1 MTDSLRRFKEINE
14 RMEHLKCFYPFFEA
28 YTSRPMQG
36 LDYDAPYIAL
46 DVLTLLIEKGR
57 LQGRVLKSDE
67 IRAHI
72 EATMKAI
79 HPDREFDCREVTRT
93 VIGFLETNTR
103 NELYCFRY
111 QDPVRKRPVNHY
123 VHLVEYD
130 VTEDGYRI
138 TDEGLEFMIS
148 IKELPE
154 ESRITVALI
163 LFKKQ
168 IESGSFRNALETVR
182 NLNLEVLRKKGK
194 KQALLDRMRYGDPDV
209 AEGITTYTQEVIS
222 QIRQE
227 QELFTQVQATL
238 RDLSKDQ
245 ERIAHAPES
254 FGKEEDFIAIQKLA
268 TELEYGYSLHN
279 TLLKDYTDLPSQY
292 EWICQVRMKS
302 LFDRRYQ
309 FQEALENHIRGN
321 VPNEVHI
328 VEMHPL
334 LLPNVFRTFGL
345 CSIFESQRIV
355 GRKPE
360 ITEVKTSEK
369 WGDRKSVEKIVEG
382 RQDENFRIYA
392 QLLLDALAES
402 ETVDLPAYL
411 SAIRT
416 HLGDEGIDHIDLI
429 PFLIELNK
437 GTRNG
442 EAYEAI
448 FDLHPSQDRNEPAV
462 EALLSA
468 AARSGGEFHRI
479 RVLSRPER
487 RVLIGEEED
496 VYLSYLTFI
505 GERLHEV

>member
-1 MTDSLRRFKEINE
+1 MADSLRRFKEINE

-36 LDYDAPYIAL
+36 LDYDAPYLAL

-72 EATMKAI
+72 ETTMKEI
-79 HPDREFDCREVTRT
+79 HPDREFDYREVTRT
-93 VIGFLETNTR
+93 VLGFLETNTR
-103 NELYCFRY
+103 NELYRFRY
-111 QDPVRKRPVNHY
+111 QDPVRGRPVNHY

-209 AEGITTYTQEVIS
+209 AEGFTTYTQEVIS

-245 ERIAHAPES
+245 ERIARASES
-254 FGKEEDFIAIQKLA
+254 FGKEEDFIAIQELA
-268 TELEYGYSLHN
+268 TELEYGYTLHN
-279 TLLKDYTDLPSQY
+279 TLLKDYTDLPSEY

-309 FQEALENHIRGN
+309 FQEALENHIRAN

-334 LLPNVFRTFGL
+334 LLPNVSRTFGL
-345 CSIFESQRIV
+345 CSIFEPQRIV
-355 GRKPE
+355 GRKVE
-360 ITEVKTSEK
+360 DMEVKTSEE

-382 RQDENFRIYA
+382 RQGENFRIYA
-392 QLLLDALAES
+392 QLLVDALAES
-402 ETVDLPAYL
+402 ETIDLPAYL
-411 SAIRT
+411 STIRT
-416 HLGDEGIDHIDLI
+416 RLGDEGIDHIDLI

-437 GTRNG
+437 GARDG
-442 EAYEAI
+442 EAYETI
-448 FDLHPSQDRNEPAV
+448 FDLHPPQGQNEPAV

-468 AARSGGEFHRI
+468 AARFGGEFHRI
-479 RVLSRPER
+479 RVISRPER
-487 RVLIGEEED
+487 RVLIGEDED

>member
-254 FGKEEDFIAIQKLA
+254 FGKEEDFIAIQELA

-302 LFDRRYQ
+302 LFDR
-309 FQEALENHIRGN
+309 
-321 VPNEVHI
+321 
-328 VEMHPL
+328 
-334 LLPNVFRTFGL
+334 
-345 CSIFESQRIV
+345 
-355 GRKPE
+355 
-360 ITEVKTSEK
+360 
-369 WGDRKSVEKIVEG
+369 
-382 RQDENFRIYA
+382 
-392 QLLLDALAES
+392 
-402 ETVDLPAYL
+402 
-411 SAIRT
+411 SA
-416 HLGDEGIDHIDLI
+416 G
-429 PFLIELNK
+429 
-437 GTRNG
+437 
-442 EAYEAI
+442 
-448 FDLHPSQDRNEPAV
+448 
-462 EALLSA
+462 
-468 AARSGGEFHRI
+468 
-479 RVLSRPER
+479 
-487 RVLIGEEED
+487 
-496 VYLSYLTFI
+496 
-505 GERLHEV
+505 

>member
-168 IESGSFRNALETVR
+168 IESGSF
-182 NLNLEVLRKKGK
+182 
-194 KQALLDRMRYGDPDV
+194 
-209 AEGITTYTQEVIS
+209 
-222 QIRQE
+222 
-227 QELFTQVQATL
+227 
-238 RDLSKDQ
+238 
-245 ERIAHAPES
+245 
-254 FGKEEDFIAIQKLA
+254 
-268 TELEYGYSLHN
+268 
-279 TLLKDYTDLPSQY
+279 
-292 EWICQVRMKS
+292 
-302 LFDRRYQ
+302 
-309 FQEALENHIRGN
+309 
-321 VPNEVHI
+321 
-328 VEMHPL
+328 
-334 LLPNVFRTFGL
+334 
-345 CSIFESQRIV
+345 
-355 GRKPE
+355 
-360 ITEVKTSEK
+360 
-369 WGDRKSVEKIVEG
+369 
-382 RQDENFRIYA
+382 
-392 QLLLDALAES
+392 
-402 ETVDLPAYL
+402 
-411 SAIRT
+411 
-416 HLGDEGIDHIDLI
+416 
-429 PFLIELNK
+429 
-437 GTRNG
+437 
-442 EAYEAI
+442 
-448 FDLHPSQDRNEPAV
+448 
-462 EALLSA
+462 
-468 AARSGGEFHRI
+468 
-479 RVLSRPER
+479 
-487 RVLIGEEED
+487 
-496 VYLSYLTFI
+496 
-505 GERLHEV
+505 

>member
-28 YTSRPMQG
+28 YTSRPMQA
-36 LDYDAPYIAL
+36 LDYDAPYLAL

-57 LQGRVLKSDE
+57 LQGRALKSDE
-67 IRAHI
+67 IQAHI
-72 EATMKAI
+72 EATMREI
-79 HPDREFDCREVTRT
+79 HPDQEFDYREVTRT
-93 VIGFLETNTR
+93 VLGFLETNTR

-111 QDPVRKRPVNHY
+111 QDPVRKRPVKHY
-123 VHLVEYD
+123 VHLIEYD

-138 TDEGLEFMIS
+138 TDAGLEFMIS

-168 IESGSFRNALETVR
+168 IESGSFRNALETVQ

-194 KQALLDRMRYGDPDV
+194 KQALLERMRYGDPDV
-209 AEGITTYTQEVIS
+209 AEGFTTYTQEVLS

-238 RDLSKDQ
+238 RDLSKDP
-245 ERIAHAPES
+245 EKIAHAPES
-254 FGKEEDFIAIQKLA
+254 FGKEEDFIAIQELA
-268 TELEYGYSLHN
+268 TELEYGYTLHN
-279 TLLKDYTDLPSQY
+279 TLLKDYTDLPSEY

-309 FQEALENHIRGN
+309 FQEALENHIRAN

-334 LLPNVFRTFGL
+334 LLPSVSRAFGL
-345 CSIFESQRIV
+345 SSIFEPQRIV
-355 GRKPE
+355 GRKAE
-360 ITEVKTSEK
+360 ITEVKTSEE
-369 WGDRKSVEKIVEG
+369 WRDRKSIEKIVEG
-382 RQDENFRIYA
+382 RQAENFRIYA
-392 QLLLDALAES
+392 QLLVDALAES
-402 ETVDLPAYL
+402 ETIDLPAYL
-411 SAIRT
+411 SVIRT
-416 HLGDEGIDHIDLI
+416 CLGDEGIDHIDLI

-437 GTRNG
+437 GTQNG

-448 FDLHPSQDRNEPAV
+448 FDLHVPRGRNEPAV

-468 AARSGGEFHRI
+468 ATRSGGGFHRI
-479 RVLSRPER
+479 RVISRPER
-487 RVLIGEEED
+487 RVFIGEEED
-496 VYLSYLTFI
+496 IYLTHLTFI
-505 GERLHEV
+505 GERSHEV

>member
-1 MTDSLRRFKEINE
+1 MADSLRRFKEINE

-36 LDYDAPYIAL
+36 LDYDAPYLAL

-72 EATMKAI
+72 EETMKGI
-79 HPDREFDCREVTRT
+79 HPDREFDYREVTRT
-93 VIGFLETNTR
+93 VLGFLETNTR
-103 NELYCFRY
+103 NELYRFRY
-111 QDPVRKRPVNHY
+111 QDPVRGRPVNHY

-168 IESGSFRNALETVR
+168 IDSGSFRNALETVR

-209 AEGITTYTQEVIS
+209 AEGFTTYTQEVIS
-222 QIRQE
+222 QVKQE

-245 ERIAHAPES
+245 GRIAHAPES
-254 FGKEEDFIAIQKLA
+254 FGKEEDFIAIQELA
-268 TELEYGYSLHN
+268 TELEYGYTLHN
-279 TLLKDYTDLPSQY
+279 TLLKDYTDLPSEY

-309 FQEALENHIRGN
+309 FQEALENHIRAN

-334 LLPNVFRTFGL
+334 LLPNVSRTFGL
-345 CSIFESQRIV
+345 CSIFEPQRIV
-355 GRKPE
+355 GRKVE
-360 ITEVKTSEK
+360 DMEVKTSEE
-369 WGDRKSVEKIVEG
+369 WGDRESIEKIVEG
-382 RQDENFRIYA
+382 RQGENFRIYA
-392 QLLLDALAES
+392 QLLVDALAES
-402 ETVDLPAYL
+402 ETIDLPAYL
-411 SAIRT
+411 STIRT
-416 HLGDEGIDHIDLI
+416 RLGDEGIDHIDLI

-437 GTRNG
+437 GARDG
-442 EAYEAI
+442 EAYETI
-448 FDLHPSQDRNEPAV
+448 FDLHPPQGQNEPAV

-468 AARSGGEFHRI
+468 AARFGGEFHRI
-479 RVLSRPER
+479 RVISRPER

>member
-1 MTDSLRRFKEINE
+1 MTNPLRRFEEINE
-14 RMEHLKCFYPFFEA
+14 RMEHLKCFYPFFKA
-28 YTSRPMQG
+28 YTSRPVQA
-36 LDYDAPYIAL
+36 LDYDAPYLAL

-72 EATMKAI
+72 EATMKEI
-79 HPDREFDCREVTRT
+79 HPGREFDYREVTRT
-93 VIGFLETNTR
+93 VLDFLETNTR
-103 NELYCFRY
+103 GELYCFQY
-111 QDPVRKRPVNHY
+111 QDPVRGRPVNHY

-148 IKELPE
+148 LKELPE
-154 ESRITVALI
+154 ESKITVALI

-209 AEGITTYTQEVIS
+209 AEGFTTYTQEVIS

-227 QELFTQVQATL
+227 QELFAQVQATL
-238 RDLSKDQ
+238 RDLSKDREQ
-245 ERIAHAPES
+245 IVHAPES
-254 FGKEEDFIAIQKLA
+254 FGKEEDFITIQELA
-268 TELEYGYSLHN
+268 TELEYGYDLHN
-279 TLLKDYTDLPSQY
+279 RLLKAYTDLPSEY

-309 FQEALENHIRGN
+309 FQEALENHIHAN

-328 VEMHPL
+328 VEMRPL
-334 LLPNVFRTFGL
+334 LLPNVRRTFGL
-345 CSIFESQRIV
+345 CSIFEPQRIV
-355 GRKPE
+355 GRKAE
-360 ITEVKTSEK
+360 NTEVKTSEE
-369 WGDRKSVEKIVEG
+369 WGDRKSIEMIVEE
-382 RQDENFRIYA
+382 RQDENFKIYA
-392 QLLLDALAES
+392 RLLVGALAES
-402 ETVDLPAYL
+402 ETIDLPAYL
-411 SAIRT
+411 SVIRT
-416 HLGDEGIDHIDLI
+416 YLGDEGIDHIDLI

-437 GTRNG
+437 GIRDG
-442 EAYEAI
+442 EACEAI
-448 FDLHPSQDRNEPAV
+448 FDLHVPRGQNEPVV

-468 AARSGGEFHRI
+468 AARNGSELHRI
-479 RVLSRPER
+479 RVLSQPER
-487 RVLIGEEED
+487 WVLIGEEEN

-505 GERLHEV
+505 GERLHEI

>member
-1 MTDSLRRFKEINE
+1 MADSLRRFKEINE

-36 LDYDAPYIAL
+36 LDYDAPYLAL

-72 EATMKAI
+72 ETTMKGI
-79 HPDREFDCREVTRT
+79 HPDREFDYREVTRT
-93 VIGFLETNTR
+93 VLGFLETNTR
-103 NELYCFRY
+103 NELYRFRY
-111 QDPVRKRPVNHY
+111 QDPVRGRPVNHY

-130 VTEDGYRI
+130 VTEDGYRV

-148 IKELPE
+148 LKELPE
-154 ESRITVALI
+154 ESKITVALI

-209 AEGITTYTQEVIS
+209 AEGFTTYTQEVIS
-222 QIRQE
+222 QVKQE

-245 ERIAHAPES
+245 GRIAHAPES
-254 FGKEEDFIAIQKLA
+254 FGKEEDFIAIQELA
-268 TELEYGYSLHN
+268 TELEYGYTLHN
-279 TLLKDYTDLPSQY
+279 TLLKDYTDLPSEY

-309 FQEALENHIRGN
+309 FQEALENHIRAN

-334 LLPNVFRTFGL
+334 LLPNVSRTFGL
-345 CSIFESQRIV
+345 CSIFEPQRIV
-355 GRKPE
+355 GRKVE
-360 ITEVKTSEK
+360 DMEVKTSEE
-369 WGDRKSVEKIVEG
+369 WGDRESIEKIVEG
-382 RQDENFRIYA
+382 RQGENFRIYA
-392 QLLLDALAES
+392 QLLVDALAES
-402 ETVDLPAYL
+402 ETIDLPAYL
-411 SAIRT
+411 STIRT
-416 HLGDEGIDHIDLI
+416 RLGDEGIDHIDLI

-437 GTRNG
+437 GARDG
-442 EAYEAI
+442 EAYETI
-448 FDLHPSQDRNEPAV
+448 FDLHPPQGQNEPAV

-468 AARSGGEFHRI
+468 AARFGGEFHRI
-479 RVLSRPER
+479 RVISRPER
-487 RVLIGEEED
+487 RVLIGEDED

>member
-28 YTSRPMQG
+28 YTSRPMQA
-36 LDYDAPYIAL
+36 LDYDAPYLAL

-57 LQGRVLKSDE
+57 LQGRALKSDE
-67 IRAHI
+67 IQAHI
-72 EATMKAI
+72 EATMREI
-79 HPDREFDCREVTRT
+79 HPDQEFDYREVTRT
-93 VIGFLETNTR
+93 VLGFLETNTR

-111 QDPVRKRPVNHY
+111 QNPVRKRPVKHY
-123 VHLVEYD
+123 VHLIEYD

-138 TDEGLEFMIS
+138 TDAGLEFMIS

-168 IESGSFRNALETVR
+168 IESGSFRNALETVQ

-194 KQALLDRMRYGDPDV
+194 KQALLERMRYGDPDV
-209 AEGITTYTQEVIS
+209 AEGFTTYTQEVLS

-238 RDLSKDQ
+238 RDLSKDP
-245 ERIAHAPES
+245 EKIAHAPES
-254 FGKEEDFIAIQKLA
+254 FGKEEDFIAIQELA
-268 TELEYGYSLHN
+268 TELEYGYTLHN
-279 TLLKDYTDLPSQY
+279 TLLKDYTDLPSEY

-309 FQEALENHIRGN
+309 FQEALENHIRAN

-334 LLPNVFRTFGL
+334 LLPSVSRAFGL
-345 CSIFESQRIV
+345 SSIFEPQRIV
-355 GRKPE
+355 GRKAE
-360 ITEVKTSEK
+360 ITEVKTSEE
-369 WGDRKSVEKIVEG
+369 WRDRKSIEKIVEG
-382 RQDENFRIYA
+382 RQAENFRIYA
-392 QLLLDALAES
+392 QLLVDALAES
-402 ETVDLPAYL
+402 ETIDLPAYL
-411 SAIRT
+411 SVIRT
-416 HLGDEGIDHIDLI
+416 CLGDEGIDHIDLI

-437 GTRNG
+437 GTQNG

-448 FDLHPSQDRNEPAV
+448 FDLHVPRGRNEPAV

-468 AARSGGEFHRI
+468 ATRSGGGFHRI
-479 RVLSRPER
+479 RVISRPER
-487 RVLIGEEED
+487 RVFIGEEED
-496 VYLSYLTFI
+496 IYLTHLTFI
-505 GERLHEV
+505 GERSHEV

>member
-14 RMEHLKCFYPFFEA
+14 RMEHLKCFYPFFKA
-28 YTSRPMQG
+28 YTSRPVKKQ
-36 LDYDAPYIAL
+36 DYDAPYLAL

-57 LQGRVLKSDE
+57 LRNRVLKSDE

-72 EATMKAI
+72 EETMKAI
-79 HPDREFDCREVTRT
+79 HPDREFDCREVTRI
-93 VIGFLETNTR
+93 VLDFLETNTDGD
-103 NELYCFRY
+103 LYCFQY
-111 QDPVRKRPVNHY
+111 QDPVRRRPVNHY

-130 VTEDGYRI
+130 VSEDGYRI

-209 AEGITTYTQEVIS
+209 AEGFVAYTQEVIS
-222 QIRQE
+222 QLKEE

-245 ERIAHAPES
+245 ERIAHSPEL
-254 FGKEEDFIAIQKLA
+254 FGKEEDFIAIQELA

-279 TLLKDYTDLPSQY
+279 TLLKDYTGLPSEY

-309 FQEALENHIRGN
+309 FQKALENHIRAN
-321 VPNEVHI
+321 VPNKVHI

-334 LLPNVFRTFGL
+334 LLPNVTRTFGL
-345 CSIFESQRIV
+345 CSIFDPQRIV
-355 GRKPE
+355 GRRME
-360 ITEVKTSEK
+360 LREVKTSEE
-369 WGDRKSVEKIVEG
+369 WGERISVEKVVEG
-382 RQDENFRIYA
+382 RQRENFGSYA
-392 QLLLDALAES
+392 QILVNVLAERG
-402 ETVDLPAYL
+402 TMDLPAYL
-411 SAIRT
+411 DMIRT
-416 HLGDEGIDHIDLI
+416 RLGDEGVDHIDLI
-429 PFLIELNK
+429 PFLVELNN
-437 GTRNG
+437 GTQNG
-442 EAYEAI
+442 EAYETT
-448 FDLHPSQDRNEPAV
+448 FDLRTAQGPNEPAV
-462 EALLSA
+462 DALLSA
-468 AARSGGEFHRI
+468 AAEGGGECRRI
-479 RVLSRPER
+479 RVISRPER

-496 VYLSYLTFI
+496 VYISYLTFI
-505 GERLHEV
+505 GE